1 MNWWLV
7 TAYTVF
13 FVGVFTYTFLMS
25 QRQKDLDRR
34 IDELRNRVEEQR
46 DEDR

>member
-1 MNWWLV
+1 MNWWLI

-13 FVGVFTYTFLMS
+13 FVGVSAYTFLMS

-34 IDELRNRVEEQR
+34 IEELRNRVGERNPEE
-46 DEDR
+46 